1 MAGASLLRGILSL
14 RLLLL
19 SPLISKDGQ
28 QLSIYSTA
36 WGYEH
41 EGQSWSSSRRMQE
54 DFLFF
59 SWGRAGVKQKQRVR
73 ESESERNG
81 IMEVAR
87 HGLGRGKLGDGGPH
101 RHRQW
106 RSMNEWGVLAW
117 GFDAMFHTCANAFR
131 FVASTALPVSLS
143 CPWGALAP
151 WRCCVLLAGPTKGGE
166 ARRDAMLGSFPYP
179 SWQVGCGTS
188 TRQNQQPNPTR
199 TPTPHL
205 FLRRAPPHPPFRM
218 GVRTPRRAPANG
230 RLIS

>member
-59 SWGRAGVKQKQRVR
+59 SWGRAGVKQKPRVR

-117 GFDAMFHTCANAFR
+117 GLDAMFHTCANAFR

-143 CPWGALAP
+143 CPWGAL
-151 WRCCVLLAGPTKGGE
+151 WRRGGAVYCWQDRLKA
-166 ARRDAMLGSFPYP
+166 ARRDEMPCLEASHIHPGKWAVAPAP
-179 SWQVGCGTS
+179 DRT
-188 TRQNQQPNPTR
+188 NNPTR
-199 TPTPHL
+199 RARQRPI
-205 FLRRAPPHPPFRM
+205 FSCAAPPRIPRFAWECAHRGGRPPTV
-218 GVRTPRRAPANG
+218 G
-230 RLIS
+230 